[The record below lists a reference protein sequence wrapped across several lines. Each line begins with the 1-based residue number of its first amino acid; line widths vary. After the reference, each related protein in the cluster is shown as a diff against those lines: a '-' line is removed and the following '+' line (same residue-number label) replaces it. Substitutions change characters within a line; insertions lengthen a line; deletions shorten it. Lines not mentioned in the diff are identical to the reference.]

1 MSRYIVR
8 PNGPLKGNVR
18 VIGAKNAV
26 LPIIAATILTK
37 EPCVLDDVPDLAD
50 VKIMNEIINSLG
62 GRAEFSGDEKKA
74 EICCENIENL
84 SVPKNLA

>member
-18 VIGAKNAV
+18 VVGAKNAV

-37 EPCVLDDVPDLAD
+37 EDY
-50 VKIMNEIINSLG
+50 
-62 GRAEFSGDEKKA
+62 GDRK
-74 EICCENIENL
+74 
-84 SVPKNLA
+84 SVV

>member
-18 VIGAKNAV
+18 VVGAKNAV

-62 GRAEFSGDEKKA
+62 GRAEFKFVDRK
-74 EICCENIENL
+74 
-84 SVPKNLA
+84 SVV